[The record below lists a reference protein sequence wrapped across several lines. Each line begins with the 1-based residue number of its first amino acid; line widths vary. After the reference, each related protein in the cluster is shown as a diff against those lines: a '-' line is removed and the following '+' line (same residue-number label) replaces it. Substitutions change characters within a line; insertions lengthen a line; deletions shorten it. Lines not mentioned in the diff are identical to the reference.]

1 MSNKYWTDKTDK
13 EDIIAAAD
21 FNNAFDN
28 IASDMDEN
36 TKIAFD
42 GTITTSLLDD
52 NVNCPR
58 TIGVF
63 KVLKSDGNTHGV
75 LISSVMGTETEARFQ
90 LYISP
95 SSIGTMQVRWR
106 KYDTT
111 ANEWSDWDIQRP
123 KLITLNPNASPV
135 SLNSIYAIN
144 QTGTHPNV
152 IVNLPEGKVG
162 DFVQYDFVTGE
173 TVPPVI
179 IQSTYG
185 MTKFDFTP
193 EAKKIYSLFF
203 DWGIIAV
210 SNTGNT
216 YGWRISF
223 AEYDYDANVAEVLP
237 EENL

>member
-1 MSNKYWTDKTDK
+1 MSNKYWTDKTDN
-13 EDIIAAAD
+13 EDIIAAND
-21 FNNAFDN
+21 FNSAFDG

-42 GTITTSLLDD
+42 GTITTSLLSDK
-52 NVNCPR
+52 VNCPR

-63 KVLKSDGNTHGV
+63 KVLKSDGNIYGV
-75 LISSVMGTETEARFQ
+75 LISNASGKETEAKSQ
-90 LYISP
+90 LYILP

-111 ANEWSDWDIQRP
+111 VNEWSDWDIQRP
-123 KLITLNPNASPV
+123 RLITTDPIASPV
-135 SLNSIYAIN
+135 YLNTIYAIN
-144 QTGTHPNV
+144 QTGTSAAV

-162 DFVQYDFVTGE
+162 DFVQYDFVTGTTAP
-173 TVPPVI
+173 TVT

-185 MTKFDFTP
+185 MTAFDFTP
-193 EAKKIYSLFF
+193 EANKIYSLFF

-223 AEYDYDANVAEVLP
+223 AEYNYDANVAEVLP
-237 EENL
+237 

>member
-1 MSNKYWTDKTDK
+1 MSNKYWTNKTDN
-13 EDIIAAAD
+13 EDIIAASD

-42 GTITTSLLDD
+42 GTITTSLLSDK
-52 NVNCPR
+52 VNCPR

-63 KVLKSDGNTHGV
+63 KVLRTGGNAYGV
-75 LISSVMGTETEARFQ
+75 LISSATGTDTEARFQ
-90 LYISP
+90 LYILP

-123 KLITLNPNASPV
+123 RLITTDPIATPV

-144 QTGTHPNV
+144 QTGTSAAV
-152 IVNLPEGKVG
+152 IVRLPEGKVG
-162 DFVQYDFVTGE
+162 DFVQYDFVTGT
-173 TVPPVI
+173 TVPTVT

-185 MTKFDFTP
+185 MTTFDFTP
-193 EAKKIYSLFF
+193 EANKIYSLFF
-203 DWGIIAV
+203 DWGII
-210 SNTGNT
+210 GNDGT
-216 YGWRISF
+216 NRYGWRISY
-223 AEYDYDANVAEVLP
+223 AEYERVQIFP
-237 EENL
+237 EEDL

>member
-1 MSNKYWTDKTDK
+1 MSNKYWTNKTDN
-13 EDIIAAAD
+13 EDIISATD

-42 GTITTSLLDD
+42 GTITTSLLGDK
-52 NVNCPR
+52 VNCPR

-75 LISSVMGTETEARFQ
+75 LISTALGTETEARHQ
-90 LYISP
+90 LYILP
-95 SSIGTMQVRWR
+95 SSIGTTQVRWR

-123 KLITLNPNASPV
+123 KLITLNPNASSV

-144 QTGTHPNV
+144 QTGTSAEV
-152 IVNLPEGKVG
+152 IVRLPEGKVG
-162 DFVQYDFVTGE
+162 DFVQYDFVTGT
-173 TVPPVI
+173 TVPTVT

-185 MTKFDFTP
+185 MTTFDFTP
-193 EAKKIYSLFF
+193 EANKIYSLFF

-223 AEYDYDANVAEVLP
+223 AEYDYDANVAAVLP
-237 EENL
+237 E